1 MDEDFK
7 YPSNSLY
14 YSAPS
19 KMIATH
25 VKGKGS
31 MRELDKIWASIG
43 SVKQREVIR
52 AVLLDESA
60 GHKSRL
66 QPHDTGHL
74 HTAISVLEHR
84 LEELDPYSG

>member
-1 MDEDFK
+1 MDNDLK

-25 VKGKGS
+25 VQGKGS
-31 MRELDKIWASIG
+31 MHELDKIWARIG
-43 SVKQREVIR
+43 SVSKADVIR
-52 AVLLDESA
+52 AVLLDEIA
-60 GHKSRL
+60 VHQSRL

-74 HTAISVLEHR
+74 HTAIGVLESR

>member
-1 MDEDFK
+1 MDEDCK

-25 VKGKGS
+25 VSGKVS
-31 MRELDKIWASIG
+31 MHELDKIWARIG
-43 SVKQREVIR
+43 SVSKTDVIR
-52 AVLLDESA
+52 AVLLDEIA
-60 GHKSRL
+60 VHQSRL

>member
-25 VKGKGS
+25 VTGKAS
-31 MRELDKIWASIG
+31 MSELDKIWARIG
-43 SVKQREVIR
+43 SVSKTDVIR
-52 AVLLDESA
+52 AVLLDEIA
-60 GHKSRL
+60 VHQSRL

-74 HTAISVLEHR
+74 HTAIGVLEHR
-84 LEELDPYSG
+84 LDELDPYSG